1 MQTPVDYTTKCTVA
15 DASEVE
21 ASITPPTAMAQ
32 GVFANGDQAP
42 PQTPPAGHG
51 RHLQQLPA
59 QRLHL
64 QPLHLGRQVA
74 LAHGLHCAWTI
85 HLMKMCCL
93 VCSHHSI
100 LMPDPCHLGGD

>member
-42 PQTPPAGHG
+42 PQTPPPVTDDVCNNY
-51 RHLQQLPA
+51 LPNDSTFNRYIWVVRWRCRMA
-59 QRLHL
+59 CI
-64 QPLHLGRQVA
+64 V
-74 LAHGLHCAWTI
+74 HGLFT
-85 HLMKMCCL
+85 
-93 VCSHHSI
+93 S
-100 LMPDPCHLGGD
+100 